1 MTFRG
6 CRSSN
11 KQDKCDAADFTDQ
24 GSREGI
30 AAITRIGERAASRDN
45 GEQKQSGGSHWRRD
59 GTVRT
64 NKEQR
69 PLCSE
74 LGDFSDPTRDV
85 RRQEHLTTTTAVM

>member
-45 GEQKQSGGSHWRRD
+45 GEQK
-59 GTVRT
+59 
-64 NKEQR
+64 
-69 PLCSE
+69 
-74 LGDFSDPTRDV
+74 
-85 RRQEHLTTTTAVM
+85 